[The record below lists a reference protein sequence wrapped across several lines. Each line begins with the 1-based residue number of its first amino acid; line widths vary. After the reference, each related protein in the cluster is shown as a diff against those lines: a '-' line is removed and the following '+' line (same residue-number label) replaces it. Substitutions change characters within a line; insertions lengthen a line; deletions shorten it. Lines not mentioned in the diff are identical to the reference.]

1 MVGALF
7 SIKQSGN
14 FDHLETFLAKMAK
27 DDLYESLEQYA
38 IRGMDALASATPE
51 RSGLTAASWSYSV
64 VRGDDVSSI
73 TWTNSH
79 MDDNGGAPVVI
90 LLQYGHGTGTGG
102 YVAGQDFIN
111 PAISGIMDDLSNEV
125 WKAVVSA

>member
-1 MVGALF
+1 MRSFF
-7 SIKQSGN
+7 SINQEGS
-14 FDHLETFLAKMAK
+14 FQHLETFLAKMAK
-27 DDLYESLEQYA
+27 DDLYQSLETYA

-51 RSGLTAASWSYSV
+51 RTGLTAASWSYTI
-64 VRGDDVSSI
+64 VRGGDTSSI

-102 YVAGQDFIN
+102 YVQGHDFIN
-111 PAISGIMDDLSNEV
+111 PAISGIMDDLADEV
-125 WKAVVSA
+125 WKAVVQA